1 LLTWGGKTVPITP
14 TQRKAGD
21 VGARLYCCS
30 WTDLTV
36 LGFADG
42 LLGHVQRVLVV
53 LETRRRAA
61 LRQMMMM
68 MTSGDMQK
76 KELMPTCRVNGP
88 YGGALVT
95 FLEVQV

>member
-1 LLTWGGKTVPITP
+1 M
-14 TQRKAGD
+14 QRKAGD

-30 WTDLTV
+30 CTDLTV

-61 LRQMMMM
+61 LMQIMMM

-76 KELMPTCRVNGP
+76 KELMLTCRVNGP
-88 YGGALVT
+88 HGGALVT